1 MSNLCRG
8 SSVCG
13 SIKGYM
19 RFVGENVMLMMMPSV
34 LLIICKISS
43 VEDCVLKPSELPK
56 YLMLSIYSI

>member
-13 SIKGYM
+13 SIKGYV
-19 RFVGENVMLMMMPSV
+19 RFVGENVMLMLSA

-43 VEDCVLKPSELPK
+43 MEDCVIKPSELP
-56 YLMLSIYSI
+56 MEGAF